1 MGWFSEHA
9 ITLVNGFA
17 EGMLLYMMAAGLTLI
32 FGLMD
37 VLNLAHGIFFLFGA
51 YVAFQ
56 IGRDGQHWPLAL
68 VATIG
73 VGIALGVAL
82 AVAIRPLRGR
92 GHLDQALLTLGA
104 SFVLA
109 GVVTLIW
116 GYGYQSVSPP
126 SLLKG
131 SVPIAG
137 HSYPVYRL
145 AVIGVGVVIAAA
157 LYLVIERTPA
167 GAIVR
172 AAVTDREMLGAM
184 GYNVGL
190 IMTVVFVVG
199 AVVAAIGGMVGG
211 PILGVNPG
219 LDNDVLLLALI
230 VVTIGGLGSLGGAL
244 VGAIVIGEVQA
255 LGTALFPAV
264 AGLLLF
270 GAMVAI
276 LIVRPQGLF
285 GIVHEVRT

>member
-1 MGWFSEHA
+1 MGWFSDHA
-9 ITLVNGFA
+9 VTLVNGFA

-37 VLNLAHGIFFLFGA
+37 VLNLAHGVFFLFGA

-56 IGRDGQHWPLAL
+56 VGRDGQHWGLAL
-68 VATIG
+68 LAAIG
-73 VGIALGVAL
+73 VGILLGLAL

-116 GYGYQSVSPP
+116 GYGYQSISPP
-126 SLLKG
+126 SFLNG
-131 SVPIAG
+131 SVSIVG

-145 AVIGVGVVIAAA
+145 AVIAVGLVVAVA
-157 LYLVIERTPA
+157 LYLVIERTPP

-190 IMTVVFVVG
+190 IMALVFVVG
-199 AVVAAIGGMVGG
+199 AVIAAVGGMVGG

-230 VVTIGGLGSLGGAL
+230 VVTVGGLGSLGGAL

-255 LGTALFPAV
+255 LGTALFPSV

-276 LIVRPQGLF
+276 LVVRPQGLF

>member
-104 SFVLA
+104 SFVLT

-126 SLLKG
+126 SFLKG

-145 AVIGVGVVIAAA
+145 AVIGVGVVVAAA

-190 IMTVVFVVG
+190 IMALVFVVG